1 MKLKKR
7 VTKSRK
13 IARLRASGG
22 VEQGRSIGLSRGG
35 GGRSLTGK
43 ALTGKI
49 WGKRAR
55 ELKDWRRVAKKRV
68 TVNLDA
74 DVLAWFRGMG
84 RGYQWEINRTL
95 RRVMEEEAKGR
106 EGR

>member
-7 VTKSRK
+7 VTKNRQ
-13 IARLRASGG
+13 IARLRASGS
-22 VEQGRSIGLSRGG
+22 VEHGRSTGG
-35 GGRSLTGK
+35 GPSLTR
-43 ALTGKI
+43 KI

-68 TVNLDA
+68 TLNLDA

-95 RRVMEEEAKGR
+95 RRVMEEEAKER
-106 EGR
+106 EG

>member
-1 MKLKKR
+1 
-7 VTKSRK
+7 
-13 IARLRASGG
+13 
-22 VEQGRSIGLSRGG
+22 
-35 GGRSLTGK
+35 LTSK
-43 ALTGKI
+43 V

-55 ELKDWRRVAKKRV
+55 ELRDWRRVAKKRV

-106 EGR
+106 EG

>member
-7 VTKSRK
+7 VTKSRQ
-13 IARLRASGG
+13 IASLRASVGM
-22 VEQGRSIGLSRGG
+22 EQGRSTGSTGG
-35 GGRSLTGK
+35 RFRSLTGK
-43 ALTGKI
+43 TLTGKI

-55 ELKDWRRVAKKRV
+55 ELKDWRRVPKKRV

-84 RGYQWEINRTL
+84 RGYQWEINRRL
-95 RRVMEEEAKGR
+95 RQVMEEEAKGR
-106 EGR
+106 EG

>member
-7 VTKSRK
+7 VTKGRR
-13 IARLRASGG
+13 IARLRASVG
-22 VEQGRSIGLSRGG
+22 VEQGRSTGG
-35 GGRSLTGK
+35 GFRSLTGK
-43 ALTGKI
+43 TLTGKI

-55 ELKDWRRVAKKRV
+55 ELKDWRRVPKKRV

-84 RGYQWEINRTL
+84 RGYQWEINRRL
-95 RRVMEEEAKGR
+95 RQVMEEEAKGR
-106 EGR
+106 EG